1 MSALDPLCHALGADA
16 VVTDPDVLETYRQ
29 DRALTPDAGW
39 PLALLRPSSTDQVRT
54 VMRWA
59 NDSGTPVVTRGAGT
73 GLSGA
78 AAAVDGCV
86 VLSTARMQQLRI
98 DTGDLIAV
106 VGPGVVNSQLKA
118 AAREHGLTYPP
129 DPSSYEECTIG
140 GNIATNAG
148 GLCCVKYGVTR
159 DYVLGLEV
167 VLADGRVM
175 ALGGRTVKN
184 VAGFDLLG
192 LFVGSEGT
200 LGVVTQATLRLR
212 PLPPA
217 PATLV
222 ASFGDLAAAG
232 RAVSTIVRGAT
243 MSAVELMDQA
253 AVQAVERYR
262 PMGLD
267 PGVECLLIAQSDS
280 GLSDVVAAERVCE
293 EHGADFTAV
302 TDDRAEGEMFMA
314 GRRAAIPALFEEGR
328 LLVED
333 VAVPLSRIADLLS
346 EVRRVARETDTTIAT
361 VGHAGD
367 GNFHPLICFDP
378 SDEDATKRAYQAFD
392 EVMRAALALGGTI
405 TGEHGVGTL
414 KKALFREQVDPVALG
429 ISRELKAL
437 LDPHGILNPGVVL

>member
-1 MSALDPLCHALGADA
+1 
-16 VVTDPDVLETYRQ
+16 
-29 DRALTPDAGW
+29 
-39 PLALLRPSSTDQVRT
+39 
-54 VMRWA
+54 
-59 NDSGTPVVTRGAGT
+59 
-73 GLSGA
+73 
-78 AAAVDGCV
+78 
-86 VLSTARMQQLRI
+86 
-98 DTGDLIAV
+98 
-106 VGPGVVNSQLKA
+106 
-118 AAREHGLTYPP
+118 
-129 DPSSYEECTIG
+129 
-140 GNIATNAG
+140 
-148 GLCCVKYGVTR
+148 VKYGVTR